1 MKVAIYVSA
10 FICFGLGAAFMFLAT
25 HSTDSTYAALDTA
38 ILGGVGAMFLLG
50 TFLLV
55 RR

>member
-1 MKVAIYVSA
+1 MKVAKHVFA
-10 FICFGLGAAFMFLAT
+10 FICFGLGAAFMFGAT
-25 HSTDSTYAALDTA
+25 HSVDSTFSTFEVA

-50 TFLLV
+50 TFLLS